1 MLRNRIRI
9 NPESECLRIEGFIKE
24 KMQELGRKGVLLGLS
39 GGIDSAV
46 VASLAARAVGP
57 ECVSCVFMPEK
68 HTSRD
73 SGKHAQLVA
82 SRLGVRYKINN
93 ITPKL
98 KNFGFYRFVPGNF
111 TISMVRKVLLSV
123 VRSQDESSFES
134 GLGKSNSK
142 FIAQANAFYRIK
154 PRMRMM
160 VLYEQSER
168 EDLLVVGT
176 ANRSEYDIGL
186 YASHGCDDAVDIM
199 PIRHLLKTQV
209 IQLAEYLDVPKEII
223 EKPPSPD
230 FIAGMTDEGIIGLS
244 YEILDLI
251 LLGLELGY
259 PSANIAAEIG
269 CDSLDVDYVIGL
281 KRKSQYRKDIPYT
294 V

>member
-1 MLRNRIRI
+1 MLREKIRT
-9 NPESECLRIEGFIKE
+9 NPESECLRIERFIKD
-24 KMQELGRKGVLLGLS
+24 KIQKLGRKGVLLGLS

-46 VASLAARAVGP
+46 VAFLSVRAVGP
-57 ECVSCVFMPEK
+57 EYVNCVFMPEK

-73 SGKHAQLVA
+73 SGKHARLVA
-82 SRLGVRYKINN
+82 TQLGVKYKIHN
-93 ITPKL
+93 ITSKL
-98 KNFGFYRFVPGNF
+98 NNFGFYRFVPGNI
-111 TISMVRKVLLSV
+111 TISLIRKALLSV
-123 VRSQDESSFES
+123 VRSKDDSSFES
-134 GLGKSNSK
+134 GLGKSNNK

-199 PIRHLLKTQV
+199 PVRHLLKTQI
-209 IQLAEYLDVPKEII
+209 IQIAHFLDIPREII

-230 FIAGMTDEGIIGLS
+230 FIPGMTDEGIIGLS

-251 LLGLELGY
+251 LLGLESGY
-259 PSANIAAEIG
+259 SATEISSEIG
-269 CDSLDVDYVIGL
+269 CTS
-281 KRKSQYRKDIPYT
+281 SDID
-294 V
+294 